1 MERRRMQTRFTKMHG
16 LGNDFVVLDAVRQSI
31 RLTTETIKRIAD
43 RNLGIGCDQVLV
55 IEPPTDKNID
65 FNYRIFNCD
74 GSEVEQCGN
83 GARCIGRYI
92 ADQQL
97 SGNKT
102 VRIQTKNRVMEIHSN
117 SKNMVT
123 ANMGAPSF
131 MPADIPL
138 LSDQQNDLYSIDIN
152 NNSLQVAAL
161 SVGNPHAVL
170 QVEDINHA
178 DVKTIGSLIQAH
190 EIFPESVNVGFM
202 QIIDRQNMALR
213 VYERGVGETQACGSG
228 ACAAAV
234 AAIQQGL
241 VDNTIEI
248 QLLGGKLTIE
258 WQGEDQP
265 ILMTGPA
272 ETVFHGKI
280 KL

>member
-1 MERRRMQTRFTKMHG
+1 MQTRFTKMHG

-31 RLTTETIKRIAD
+31 RLNADIIKRIAD

-55 IEPPTDKNID
+55 IEPPTDRNID

-92 ADQQL
+92 KDQQL
-97 SGNKT
+97 SGKKT
-102 VRIQTKNRVMEIHSN
+102 LRIKTKNRVMEITTTT
-117 SKNMVT
+117 KNMIT
-123 ANMGAPSF
+123 ANMGEPSF
-131 MPADIPL
+131 IPADIPL
-138 LSDQQNDLYSIDIN
+138 DSEQQNDLYSIDIN
-152 NNSLQVAAL
+152 NSSLKIAAL

-170 QVEDINHA
+170 QVDNIDQA
-178 DVKTIGSLIQAH
+178 DVETIGTLIQKH
-190 EIFPESVNVGFM
+190 TFFPESVNVGFM
-202 QIIDRQNMALR
+202 QIIDRQNLALR

-234 AAIQQGL
+234 AAIKQGL
-241 VDNTIEI
+241 VDKTIEI
-248 QLLGGKLTIE
+248 ELLGGKLTIE
-258 WQGEDQP
+258 WQGEGQP

>member
-1 MERRRMQTRFTKMHG
+1 MEHRRMQTRFTKMHG

-31 RLTTETIKRIAD
+31 RLNADIIKRIAD

-55 IEPPTDKNID
+55 IEPPTDRNID

-92 ADQQL
+92 KDQQL
-97 SGNKT
+97 SGKKT
-102 VRIQTKNRVMEIHSN
+102 LRIKTKNRVMEITTTT
-117 SKNMVT
+117 KNMIT
-123 ANMGAPSF
+123 ANMGEPSF
-131 MPADIPL
+131 IPADIPL
-138 LSDQQNDLYSIDIN
+138 DSEQQNDLYSIDIN
-152 NNSLQVAAL
+152 NSSLKIAAL

-170 QVEDINHA
+170 QVDNIDQA
-178 DVKTIGSLIQAH
+178 DVETIGSLIQKH
-190 EIFPESVNVGFM
+190 SLFPESVNVGFM
-202 QIIDRQNMALR
+202 QIIDRQNLALR

-234 AAIQQGL
+234 AAIKQGL
-241 VDNTIEI
+241 VDKTIEI
-248 QLLGGKLTIE
+248 KLLGGKLTIE
-258 WQGEDQP
+258 WQGEGQP

>member
-31 RLTTETIKRIAD
+31 RLTTDIIQRIAD

-55 IEPPTDKNID
+55 IEPPEDKNID

-92 ADQQL
+92 SDQQL
-97 SGNKT
+97 SGKKT
-102 VRIQTKNRVMEIHSN
+102 VRIKTKNRVMEIHSN
-117 SKNMVT
+117 SKNMIT

-131 MPADIPL
+131 IPADIPL
-138 LSDQQNDLYSIDIN
+138 LADQRSDLYSIDIN
-152 NNSLQVAAL
+152 NSNYQMAAL

-170 QVEDINHA
+170 QVDKIDHA
-178 DVKTIGSLIQAH
+178 DVEKIGSLVQQH
-190 EIFPESVNVGFM
+190 SLFPESVNVGFM
-202 QIIDRQNMALR
+202 QVIDRQKLALR

-241 VDNTIEI
+241 VENIVEI

-265 ILMTGPA
+265 ILMKGPA

>member
-1 MERRRMQTRFTKMHG
+1 MQTRFTKMHG

-31 RLTTETIKRIAD
+31 RLNADIIKRIAD

-55 IEPPTDKNID
+55 IEPPTDRNID

-92 ADQQL
+92 KDQQL
-97 SGNKT
+97 SGKKT
-102 VRIQTKNRVMEIHSN
+102 LRIKTKNRVMEITTTT
-117 SKNMVT
+117 KNMIT
-123 ANMGAPSF
+123 ANMGEPSF
-131 MPADIPL
+131 IPADIPL
-138 LSDQQNDLYSIDIN
+138 DSEQQNDLYSIDIN
-152 NNSLQVAAL
+152 NSSLKIAAL

-170 QVEDINHA
+170 QVDNIDQA
-178 DVKTIGSLIQAH
+178 DVETIGTLIQKH
-190 EIFPESVNVGFM
+190 SLFPESVNVGFM
-202 QIIDRQNMALR
+202 QIIDRQNLALR

-234 AAIQQGL
+234 AAIKQGL
-241 VDNTIEI
+241 VDKTIEI
-248 QLLGGKLTIE
+248 KLLGGKLTIE
-258 WQGEDQP
+258 WQGEGQP

>member
-1 MERRRMQTRFTKMHG
+1 MLIKFTKMHG
-16 LGNDFVVLDAVRQSI
+16 LGNDFVVIDGVRQNI
-31 RLTTETIKRIAD
+31 NLTTDAIKRLAD

-55 IEPPTDKNID
+55 IEPPTEKNID

-74 GSEVEQCGN
+74 GTEVEQCGN
-83 GARCIGRYI
+83 GARCMGRYI

-97 SGNKT
+97 SGKKS
-102 VRIQTKNRVMEIHSN
+102 VLLKTKNRVMEIQSN
-117 SKNMVT
+117 PKNLIT

-131 MPADIPL
+131 IPADIPFI
-138 LSDQQNDLYSIDIN
+138 SEQQDSLYNIDIDN
-152 NNSLQVAAL
+152 QNYQISAL
-161 SVGNPHAVL
+161 SVGNPHAVI
-170 QVEDINHA
+170 QVEDIDTA
-178 DVKTIGSLIQAH
+178 AVKNIGPLIQTQSQ
-190 EIFPESVNVGFM
+190 FPESVNVGFM
-202 QIIDRQNMALR
+202 QIVDRQNIRLR

-234 AAIQQGL
+234 AAIQQNL
-241 VDNTIEI
+241 VDASVNIE
-248 QLLGGKLTIE
+248 LLGGALRIE
-258 WQGEDQP
+258 WQGQGQP

>member
-1 MERRRMQTRFTKMHG
+1 MQTRFTKMHG

-31 RLTTETIKRIAD
+31 RLTKDIIQRIAD

-55 IEPPTDKNID
+55 IEPPEDKNID

-92 ADQQL
+92 SDQQL
-97 SGNKT
+97 SGKKT
-102 VRIQTKNRVMEIHSN
+102 VRIKTKNRVMEIHSN
-117 SKNMVT
+117 SKNMIT
-123 ANMGAPSF
+123 ANMGTPSF
-131 MPADIPL
+131 IPADIPL
-138 LSDQQNDLYSIDIN
+138 LADQRSDLYNIDIN
-152 NNSLQVAAL
+152 NSNYQMAAL

-170 QVEDINHA
+170 QVDKIDHA
-178 DVKTIGSLIQAH
+178 DVEKIGSLVQQH
-190 EIFPESVNVGFM
+190 SLFPESVNVGFM
-202 QIIDRQNMALR
+202 QIIDRQKIALR

-241 VDNTIEI
+241 VENIVEV

-258 WQGEDQP
+258 WQGEDQS

>member
-1 MERRRMQTRFTKMHG
+1 MQTRFTKMHG

-31 RLTTETIKRIAD
+31 RLTTDIIKRIAD

-55 IEPPTDKNID
+55 IEPPTDRNID

-92 ADQQL
+92 KDQQL
-97 SGNKT
+97 SGKKT
-102 VRIQTKNRVMEIHSN
+102 LRIKTKNRVMEITTTT
-117 SKNMVT
+117 KNMIT
-123 ANMGAPSF
+123 ANMGEPSF
-131 MPADIPL
+131 IPADIPL
-138 LSDQQNDLYSIDIN
+138 DSEQQNDLYSIDIN
-152 NNSLQVAAL
+152 NSSLKISAL

-170 QVEDINHA
+170 QVDNIDQA
-178 DVKTIGSLIQAH
+178 DVETIGSLIQKH
-190 EIFPESVNVGFM
+190 SLFPESVNVGFM
-202 QIIDRQNMALR
+202 QIIDRQNLALR

-234 AAIQQGL
+234 AAIKQGL
-241 VDNTIEI
+241 VDKTIEI
-248 QLLGGKLTIE
+248 KLLGGKLTIE
-258 WQGEDQP
+258 WQGEGQP

>member
-1 MERRRMQTRFTKMHG
+1 MQTRFTKMHG

-31 RLTTETIKRIAD
+31 RLTTDIIKRIAD

-55 IEPPTDKNID
+55 IEPPTDRNID

-92 ADQQL
+92 KDQQL
-97 SGNKT
+97 SGKKT
-102 VRIQTKNRVMEIHSN
+102 LRIKTKNRVMEITTTT
-117 SKNMVT
+117 KNMIT
-123 ANMGAPSF
+123 ANMGEPSF
-131 MPADIPL
+131 IPADIPFD
-138 LSDQQNDLYSIDIN
+138 SEQQNDLYSIDIN
-152 NNSLQVAAL
+152 NSILKIAAL

-170 QVEDINHA
+170 QVDNIDQA
-178 DVKTIGSLIQAH
+178 DVETIGSLIQKH
-190 EIFPESVNVGFM
+190 SLFPESVNVGFM
-202 QIIDRQNMALR
+202 QIIDRQNLALR

-234 AAIQQGL
+234 AAIKQGL
-241 VDNTIEI
+241 VDKTIEI
-248 QLLGGKLTIE
+248 KLLGGKLTIE
-258 WQGEDQP
+258 WQGEGQP